1 MLDAHADRHLNKP
14 SKREPY
20 LLVAIGIICIATA
33 LRILLA
39 ALNWP
44 PTNSDEGTMAI
55 AAINIAYNH
64 QTPTIFYGQVYMG
77 VLEAYLGAFFFHLF
91 GGPSLFALRLGVI
104 LLVMCF
110 LISTYMLSSLLFSK
124 KLALLTLVILSI
136 GSMPFF
142 TRQIIATGGSSQ
154 TLLFGSLAF
163 LLATWYGLTY
173 QRSPSL
179 TRRLL
184 RITGYGLFGIV
195 IGAAMWSDMVS
206 LPYLALAAFLLLIF
220 CWRELLLGG
229 IISALLGF
237 LIGFYP
243 YIHFAKYSHENP
255 IHVLLG
261 LAHGGMSSPMKY
273 TLPNIIHNLHNT
285 SAITIPTATAF
296 PFCPVSELPV
306 LGLPSDNTAHSL
318 HCTLERASW
327 GVGYLVLLCSALIF
341 ALMLLGKLYMQKKA
355 GGQGVAEQ
363 AERRYLLVIRVAQL
377 CLVSAAVLNVLA
389 YTFSSGPK
397 DMPAFHAR
405 YLIGLLI
412 ATPAVI
418 APLWYAAS
426 SRQWG
431 SWFARLKAY
440 GTRICLAVIV
450 LVLLAGTYL
459 TFSEVPAAQAA
470 NQQQMD
476 FIHNLERVGIS
487 HFYTEYWTCNSVI
500 FASQGKVICGV
511 INADLQATHNRAPG
525 YYDIVHADRYASYAC
540 RIDASGIQ
548 PVYNCLPALE
558 AMVAHAKHTKYRR
571 YEFDGYVVYQPIK
584 AASTTTKTQSVSAG

>member
-1 MLDAHADRHLNKP
+1 MLDAHTHT
-14 SKREPY
+14 KRDAY
-20 LLVAIGIICIATA
+20 SLAAIGIICIAAA
-33 LRILLA
+33 LRIVLA

-55 AAINIAYNH
+55 AALNIAYHH

-104 LLVMCF
+104 VLVTGF
-110 LISTYMLSSLLFSK
+110 LISTYLLGSLLFSK

-173 QRSPSL
+173 QRAPSL

-184 RITGYGLFGIV
+184 RIAGYGLFGVI

-206 LPYLALAAFLLLIF
+206 LPYLLLAVFLLLIF

-229 IISALLGF
+229 IVSALLGF
-237 LIGFYP
+237 LVGFYP
-243 YIHFAKYSHENP
+243 YFHFAEYSHKNP
-255 IHVLLG
+255 LYVLFG
-261 LAHGGMSSPMKY
+261 LAHGGVSTPMKY
-273 TLPNIIHNLHNT
+273 TLPNIIHNIHNT
-285 SAITIPTATAF
+285 VAISIPTATAF
-296 PFCPVSELPV
+296 PFCPISELPGI
-306 LGLPSDNTAHSL
+306 GLPADNTPHSL

-327 GVGYLVLLCSALIF
+327 GAAYLVLLCAALIF
-341 ALMLLGKLYMQKKA
+341 ALLLLRKLYMQRKA
-355 GGQGVAEQ
+355 GAQDVAAQ
-363 AERRYLLVIRVAQL
+363 TERRHLLVSRVAQL
-377 CLVSAAVLNVLA
+377 CLVSAAVLNVLV
-389 YTFSSGPK
+389 YTFSSGPN

-412 ATPAVI
+412 ATPVVI
-418 APLWYAAS
+418 APLWYAAANAGN
-426 SRQWG
+426 RQWG
-431 SWFARLKAY
+431 DWFARFKVY
-440 GTRICLAVIV
+440 GARICLAVIV

-470 NQQQMD
+470 NQQRTD
-476 FIHNLERVGIS
+476 FIHNLERVGIN
-487 HFYTEYWTCNSVI
+487 HFYTEYWTCDSVI
-500 FASQGKVICGV
+500 FASGGKVICGV
-511 INADLQATHNRAPG
+511 IDATLHHSHNRAPG
-525 YYDIVHADRYASYAC
+525 YYSIVHADRYAAYAC

-548 PVYNCLPALE
+548 PIYNCLPALE
-558 AMVAHAKHTKYRR
+558 TMVAHDKHTRYRR
-571 YEFDGYVVYQPIK
+571 YEFDGYVVYQPIRTL
-584 AASTTTKTQSVSAG
+584 TTSKTQSVSRG

>member
-1 MLDAHADRHLNKP
+1 VLQAHVNKH
-14 SKREPY
+14 SKKSPY
-20 LLVAIGIICIATA
+20 VFIAIGIIGVATA
-33 LRILLA
+33 LRVLLA
-39 ALNWP
+39 ALGWP

-55 AAINIAYNH
+55 AAINIAYHH

-110 LISTYMLSSLLFSK
+110 LISTYLLSSLLFSRG
-124 KLALLTLVILSI
+124 LALLTLVVLSI

-173 QRSPSL
+173 RRGPSL
-179 TRRLL
+179 RRRLL
-184 RITGYGLFGIV
+184 RLGGYGLFGVV

-206 LPYLALAAFLLLIF
+206 LPYLALAVLLLLIF

-229 IISALLGF
+229 VVSALVGF

-243 YIHFAKYSHENP
+243 YIHFAEYSGENP
-255 IHVLLG
+255 IKVLLG

-273 TLPNIIHNLHNT
+273 TLPNIIHNVHNT
-285 SAITIPTATAF
+285 ITVTIPTATAF

-306 LGLPSDNTAHSL
+306 LGLPADNTPHSL
-318 HCTLERASW
+318 HCAIERGSW
-327 GVGYLVLLCSALIF
+327 GIGYIVLLGCALIF
-341 ALMLLGKLYMQKKA
+341 ALMLLRKLYVQSKV
-355 GGQGVAEQ
+355 GELDFRGRVEDRQV
-363 AERRYLLVIRVAQL
+363 LVKRVAQL
-377 CLVSAAVLNVLA
+377 CLISAAVLNVLV
-389 YTFSSGPK
+389 YTFSSGPN

-431 SWFARLKAY
+431 NGWGHIKAY
-440 GTRICLAVIV
+440 GTRICLAVII

-470 NQQQMD
+470 DQQRID
-476 FIHNLERVGIS
+476 FIHNLERVGIN
-487 HFYTEYWTCNSVI
+487 HFYTEYWTCDSVI

-511 INADLQATHNRAPG
+511 INANLQQTHNRAPG
-525 YYDIVHADRYASYAC
+525 YYDTVHADRYASYAC
-540 RIDASGIQ
+540 RIDASGVQ
-548 PVYNCLPALE
+548 PIYNCLPALE
-558 AMVAHAKHTKYRR
+558 NMVAHSKHTQYRR

-584 AASTTTKTQSVSAG
+584 PASTTAKVQSVLR